1 MATSRT
7 AKVNAEIEKV
17 KAKIAEQQ
25 GKLKDLKQKRHEAEN
40 MEIVE
45 IVRGL
50 NVPLDQLAAMLS
62 TIKGGALR
70 QMGADLTPVPKLN
83 PPTKNETED
92 ETE

>member
-17 KAKIAEQQ
+17 KAKISEQQ
-25 GKLKDLKQKRHEAEN
+25 GKLKELEQKRREAEN

-50 NVPLDQLAAMLS
+50 NVPLDQLAAMLAN
-62 TIKGGALR
+62 IKGGTLGQA
-70 QMGADLTPVPKLN
+70 VPKSQ

>member
-25 GKLKDLKQKRHEAEN
+25 GKLKDLEQKRREAEN

-50 NVPLDQLAAMLS
+50 NVPLDQLAAILS
-62 TIKGGALR
+62 NIKGGVSG
-70 QMGADLTPVPKLN
+70 QPVPKLN